1 MVLSAYIKT
10 NGETYRGAGG
20 SKGRT
25 SWTAKPETDD
35 YTSFIGLMVYL
46 MHYLSI
52 PESFYDDFMPAWDD
66 DEPYSLS
73 PIPSQALPPP
83 QSPTSPRSRR
93 RPILT
98 TMAMPQSQPLLLLAG
113 YSYGALVTNQ
123 LPTLSSVISLFH
135 APQPGTAASE
145 IVLRAKQLAKQQN
158 EAFVYTADVLKGKT
172 AKTSS
177 NTTPKLSRGRSLQAE
192 STLSSRK
199 PSATAS
205 IRLGG
210 EESDPDL
217 RRASHDSHNRRSL
230 SFEPE
235 RLRKSIDRVRSLAR
249 RPDFRSSSTSQSRK
263 GADSSRRS
271 SSGGSSPSLEIIS
284 PLDAAVENAEHP
296 GSEVDDI
303 GHDDIKVSYLLISP
317 LQGLV
322 TKLATMWSKTPRL
335 ETKDLS
341 SKNKDEAYD
350 LEKKLILNDTL
361 AIFGDED
368 IFSSSKKL
376 RLWADRLGSDT
387 NSRFRHVEIG
397 GAGHFWHE
405 EGVADQMEA
414 NVVEFVSGL

>member
-1 MVLSAYIKT
+1 MIY
-10 NGETYRGAGG
+10 
-20 SKGRT
+20 
-25 SWTAKPETDD
+25 
-35 YTSFIGLMVYL
+35 F

-52 PESFYDDFMPAWDD
+52 TESFYDDYKLAWDD
-66 DEPYSLS
+66 DELYSLS
-73 PIPSQALPPP
+73 PIPSQALPTP
-83 QSPTSPRSRR
+83 QSPVSPGSRKHPMLTSMV
-93 RPILT
+93 I
-98 TMAMPQSQPLLLLAG
+98 PQLQPLLLLGG
-113 YSYGALVTNQ
+113 YSYGALVTTQ
-123 LPTLSSVISLFH
+123 LPTLSSIISLFH

-158 EAFVYTADVLKGKT
+158 EAFACAENVLKKEP

-177 NTTPKLSRGRSLQAE
+177 STTPKLSRGRSLQAE
-192 STLSSRK
+192 SAFSSRK

-217 RRASHDSHNRRSL
+217 RRASHESHNRRSL
-230 SFEPE
+230 YFEPE

-249 RPDFRSSSTSQSRK
+249 RSDFRSSGTSQQRK
-263 GADSSRRS
+263 GSDSSRRS
-271 SSGGSSPSLEIIS
+271 SSGGSSPSLEIVS
-284 PLDAAVENAEHP
+284 PLDAAVENAEHS

-303 GHDDIKVSYLLISP
+303 GLDDIKVSYLLISP

-322 TKLATMWSKTPRL
+322 TKLATMWSKTSQSK
-335 ETKDLS
+335 TKDPF
-341 SKNKDEAYD
+341 SKTKDTNCD
-350 LEKKLILNDTL
+350 VEKKLVENETM

-368 IFSSSKKL
+368 IFSTIKKL

-405 EGVADQMEA
+405 EGVAGQMEA
-414 NVVEFVSGL
+414 NVVRFVSGL